1 MCLNC
6 FIWTIQTYIKLKELF
21 VSLLVFSFYISF
33 TGDNYYLC
41 FYKTIFLMSKFLGIR
56 FVAFIICGLFVASPM
71 QAHLRFDSLLI
82 ELDHVIANEKEYKS
96 RKENYLEKLKEQLR
110 NQNLSRESRYSI
122 YQSLAGEDF
131 YLRFCNSIC
140 QSCFVR
146 SGWIEEYKLDEWQ
159 QDTAG
164 SWRGESR
171 NVLQNTWYIELYRP
185 NPTEPAS
192 IDWLL

>member
-1 MCLNC
+1 M
-6 FIWTIQTYIKLKELF
+6 F

-96 RKENYLEKLKEQLR
+96 RKENYA
-110 NQNLSRESRYSI
+110 I
-122 YQSLAGEDF
+122 
-131 YLRFCNSIC
+131 
-140 QSCFVR
+140 
-146 SGWIEEYKLDEWQ
+146 
-159 QDTAG
+159 
-164 SWRGESR
+164 
-171 NVLQNTWYIELYRP
+171 LQ
-185 NPTEPAS
+185 
-192 IDWLL
+192 